1 MLYYYGF
8 KDIKNAYKTY
18 KRNINDKGDEVMGT
32 IVCQEC
38 ESTIG
43 QFEDEKV
50 TVLYSSSCDCT
61 KHKHFEE
68 TK

>member
-1 MLYYYGF
+1 
-8 KDIKNAYKTY
+8 
-18 KRNINDKGDEVMGT
+18 
-32 IVCQEC
+32 QEC

-50 TVLYSSSCDCT
+50 TVLYSSSCNCT
-61 KHKHFEE
+61 KHENFEE

>member
-1 MLYYYGF
+1 
-8 KDIKNAYKTY
+8 
-18 KRNINDKGDEVMGT
+18 MGT

-50 TVLYSSSCDCT
+50 TVLYSSNCNCMKHEGSEDT
-61 KHKHFEE
+61 K
-68 TK
+68 

>member
-1 MLYYYGF
+1 
-8 KDIKNAYKTY
+8 
-18 KRNINDKGDEVMGT
+18 MGT

-50 TVLYSSSCDCT
+50 TVLYSSSCNCT
-61 KHKHFEE
+61 KHENLEE